1 MTTVADVFD
10 LPERVH
16 QGDFVLRLSEGV
28 ERAEQTL
35 RDYVV
40 TPQLARCFEDALS
53 LIGGAVGEGT
63 SKGAYLH
70 GSFGSGKSHFMAVL
84 ALLLRGDAGA
94 RSTPELAGAVA
105 KSNAWTTGRRFL
117 VVPYHLIGATSME
130 SAILGHYAEH
140 VRAVHPAAPTPGFY
154 RADRLFADARALR
167 AHMGDAAFFRA
178 LNAAVRDGSG
188 GGGQGG
194 APDGGGGG
202 AGGNTGRH
210 GGIGARRDGGV
221 GAGQDDGGGGGSGG
235 WGSLGSDWDPAA
247 FDAALAA
254 APGDEDRVR
263 LVGDLIDA
271 FFGAMRSAGAADG
284 GEHFVPLD
292 EGLAVMSRHA
302 RELGYDALVLFLD
315 ELILWLASHA
325 ADPAFVNREGQ
336 KVAKLVEAMRA
347 DRPIPIVSFIAR
359 QRDLR
364 ELVGEHLPGAGQLGF
379 ADVLNWWEARFDQ
392 ITLEDRNL
400 PAIVQRRVLL
410 PKDAAARAKLDAAF
424 ERTAKI
430 REEVLSTL
438 LTRDGDRAMFR
449 QVYPFTPALVQTL
462 IAVSSL
468 LQRERTALKLMLQL
482 LVDQGHRLE
491 LGDVIPVGDLFDV
504 IAEGDEPFTQA
515 MRMRFDDA
523 KKLYRAKLLPLLE
536 REHGVTAGEVREGR
550 AADAQAAARFR
561 NDDRL
566 MKTLLLS
573 AFAEGVEA
581 LRALTPAR
589 LAALNH
595 GTVRSPIP
603 GQESRIVLGKCRQW
617 AAQVGEVKVSDDSAN
632 PTIALRIVGVD
643 TEGVLENAQ
652 ALDNYGYRV
661 QKVRQLLY
669 EGIGLADSPGDLLP
683 QRYEMPWRGS
693 RRICEILFRNVRE
706 MAPADFR
713 NDKGTWRIVI
723 DWPFDEPGHTPRDD
737 LAQVRKFIGE
747 GAPADT
753 LVWLPAFFTE
763 ATRRDLGRLVLLDQ
777 VLAGNRL
784 NEYGAHLSQTDR
796 DQARGLLANQR
807 DQMRARIRN
816 CLLTAYG
823 LSKADANAIDES
835 HGLDEHFVSLNPRLA
850 LRPPVAA
857 GFGEALRDVFAQAL
871 AASFP
876 DHPEFGVEVR
886 RPVLRRVWEVVE
898 RAAAE
903 PEGRVEVERRIRD
916 EVRHV
921 VAPLDLGEMGETH
934 FKLGRRWHDELD
946 RKRAQHGGETLTV
959 RDLRAWIESPERR
972 GLDRE
977 VQNLVILTYALQKG
991 LRFTL
996 HGGPADAAIDRL
1008 DNGLEL
1014 RDQALPDPGDWQ
1026 RAVRLAGAVF
1036 GIAASPLMNARNAGE
1051 LAEALR
1057 KAVAGHRADVDTLA
1071 ASLRRRLQ
1079 ARGISAGDAD
1089 RSRTA
1094 DATLALLS
1102 ALDRAEDDALV
1113 ATLAAAEVPT
1123 SDVAMGE
1130 SLKGARELADALAP
1144 DRWAIFEKLAG
1155 LPEPYRERARRIAA
1169 ELDDALRFDEHVTP
1183 LADTLRRSQSEA
1195 LDLLAE
1201 AATAAPP
1208 DTPRPPGPQP
1218 PDPSDPPDPPEPP
1231 ESAPGS
1237 ARGIRTGRRS
1247 VAATR
1252 VRDVFTEIEDAV
1264 RETGANR
1271 VDVDWKVY
1279 SDPKFRGS

>member
-105 KSNAWTTGRRFL
+105 KSNTWTTGRRFL

-167 AHMGDAAFFRA
+167 ANMGDAAFFRA

-194 APDGGGGG
+194 APDGGGSSG
-202 AGGNTGRH
+202 
-210 GGIGARRDGGV
+210 
-221 GAGQDDGGGGGSGG
+221 GG

-247 FDAALAA
+247 FDAALTA

-302 RELGYDALVLFLD
+302 REFGYDALVLFLD

-430 REEVLSTL
+430 R
-438 LTRDGDRAMFR
+438 
-449 QVYPFTPALVQTL
+449 
-462 IAVSSL
+462 
-468 LQRERTALKLMLQL
+468 
-482 LVDQGHRLE
+482 
-491 LGDVIPVGDLFDV
+491 
-504 IAEGDEPFTQA
+504 
-515 MRMRFDDA
+515 
-523 KKLYRAKLLPLLE
+523 
-536 REHGVTAGEVREGR
+536 
-550 AADAQAAARFR
+550 
-561 NDDRL
+561 
-566 MKTLLLS
+566 
-573 AFAEGVEA
+573 
-581 LRALTPAR
+581 
-589 LAALNH
+589 
-595 GTVRSPIP
+595 
-603 GQESRIVLGKCRQW
+603 
-617 AAQVGEVKVSDDSAN
+617 
-632 PTIALRIVGVD
+632 
-643 TEGVLENAQ
+643 
-652 ALDNYGYRV
+652 
-661 QKVRQLLY
+661 
-669 EGIGLADSPGDLLP
+669 
-683 QRYEMPWRGS
+683 
-693 RRICEILFRNVRE
+693 
-706 MAPADFR
+706 
-713 NDKGTWRIVI
+713 
-723 DWPFDEPGHTPRDD
+723 
-737 LAQVRKFIGE
+737 
-747 GAPADT
+747 
-753 LVWLPAFFTE
+753 
-763 ATRRDLGRLVLLDQ
+763 
-777 VLAGNRL
+777 
-784 NEYGAHLSQTDR
+784 
-796 DQARGLLANQR
+796 R

-903 PEGRVEVERRIRD
+903 SEGRVEVERRTRD

-921 VAPLDLGEMGETH
+921 VEPLGLGEMGETH
-934 FKLGRRWHDELD
+934 FKLGRRWYDELD
-946 RKRAQHGGETLTV
+946 RKRAHHGGETLTV

-996 HGGPADAAIDRL
+996 HGGPAHAAIDRL

-1014 RDQALPDPGDWQ
+1014 REQALPDPGDWQ

-1071 ASLRRRLQ
+1071 VSLRRRLQ
-1079 ARGISAGDAD
+1079 ARGISTGDTD
-1089 RSRTA
+1089 RARTA
-1094 DATLALLS
+1094 GATLALLS

-1169 ELDDALRFDEHVTP
+1169 ALDDALRFDEHVTP

-1208 DTPRPPGPQP
+1208 DTSRPPEPH
-1218 PDPSDPPDPPEPP
+1218 PPEPP
-1231 ESAPGS
+1231 EGPERPPEP

-1271 VDVDWKVY
+1271 VDVHWKVY
-1279 SDPKFRGS
+1279 SGPKFRGS

>member
-167 AHMGDAAFFRA
+167 ANMGDAAFFRA

-194 APDGGGGG
+194 APDGGGG

-210 GGIGARRDGGV
+210 GGIGIGAGRDGGV
-221 GAGQDDGGGGGSGG
+221 EAGQDDGGSGGGGG

-247 FDAALAA
+247 FDAALTA

-430 REEVLSTL
+430 R
-438 LTRDGDRAMFR
+438 
-449 QVYPFTPALVQTL
+449 
-462 IAVSSL
+462 
-468 LQRERTALKLMLQL
+468 
-482 LVDQGHRLE
+482 
-491 LGDVIPVGDLFDV
+491 
-504 IAEGDEPFTQA
+504 
-515 MRMRFDDA
+515 
-523 KKLYRAKLLPLLE
+523 
-536 REHGVTAGEVREGR
+536 
-550 AADAQAAARFR
+550 
-561 NDDRL
+561 
-566 MKTLLLS
+566 
-573 AFAEGVEA
+573 
-581 LRALTPAR
+581 
-589 LAALNH
+589 
-595 GTVRSPIP
+595 
-603 GQESRIVLGKCRQW
+603 
-617 AAQVGEVKVSDDSAN
+617 
-632 PTIALRIVGVD
+632 
-643 TEGVLENAQ
+643 
-652 ALDNYGYRV
+652 
-661 QKVRQLLY
+661 
-669 EGIGLADSPGDLLP
+669 
-683 QRYEMPWRGS
+683 
-693 RRICEILFRNVRE
+693 
-706 MAPADFR
+706 
-713 NDKGTWRIVI
+713 
-723 DWPFDEPGHTPRDD
+723 
-737 LAQVRKFIGE
+737 
-747 GAPADT
+747 
-753 LVWLPAFFTE
+753 
-763 ATRRDLGRLVLLDQ
+763 
-777 VLAGNRL
+777 
-784 NEYGAHLSQTDR
+784 
-796 DQARGLLANQR
+796 R

-934 FKLGRRWHDELD
+934 FKLGRRWYDELD

-977 VQNLVILTYALQKG
+977 VQNLVILTYTLQKG

-1057 KAVAGHRADVDTLA
+1057 KAVAGHRADVDALA

-1079 ARGISAGDAD
+1079 ARGISAGDTAARAPPAR
-1089 RSRTA
+1089 RSRCCRRSTA
-1094 DATLALLS
+1094 WKTTRSWRPWPRPKSRPATW
-1102 ALDRAEDDALV
+1102 
-1113 ATLAAAEVPT
+1113 
-1123 SDVAMGE
+1123 
-1130 SLKGARELADALAP
+1130 
-1144 DRWAIFEKLAG
+1144 RWA
-1155 LPEPYRERARRIAA
+1155 RA
-1169 ELDDALRFDEHVTP
+1169 
-1183 LADTLRRSQSEA
+1183 
-1195 LDLLAE
+1195 
-1201 AATAAPP
+1201 
-1208 DTPRPPGPQP
+1208 
-1218 PDPSDPPDPPEPP
+1218 
-1231 ESAPGS
+1231 
-1237 ARGIRTGRRS
+1237 
-1247 VAATR
+1247 
-1252 VRDVFTEIEDAV
+1252 
-1264 RETGANR
+1264 
-1271 VDVDWKVY
+1271 
-1279 SDPKFRGS
+1279 